1 MIGALPGAAPE
12 PLHSSQVSWRRT
24 VTLAS
29 VPKTASSNS
38 MLMSS
43 RRSAPRWVRLRRR
56 VPAAK
61 NLAEAEEVAED
72 IAEIGGVEA
81 RARASAQTGM
91 TEAVVDAAL
100 FDIRQ
105 NGVGFAALF
114 EFFFRVGIVGIAVGM
129 ELQRQLAIGALD
141 LLLGG
146 GAGYAQHLVVV
157 AFSVAGQNG
166 LSQILSGLMFRLHWV
181 QCLGLRATLTIE
193 GRSRRSFNL

>member
-1 MIGALPGAAPE
+1 M
-12 PLHSSQVSWRRT
+12 
-24 VTLAS
+24 TLAS

-56 VPAAK
+56 VPPPK
-61 NLAEAEEVAED
+61 ISPRPKKSPKISPRSVASKP
-72 IAEIGGVEA
+72 APG
-81 RARASAQTGM
+81 ASAQAGV

-105 NGVGFAALF
+105 YGVGFAALL

-129 ELQRQLAIGALD
+129 ELQRQFAIGALD

-146 GAGYAQHLVVV
+146 GAGQAQHLVVV

-166 LSQILSGLMFRLHWV
+166 LSSNPFRSFIFRLHRV